1 MAVSLPSP
9 AAVANLVVIDT
20 PDDNGNSLNIAWDL
34 SADDAALVDK
44 YQILR
49 SESASGPFEVIGSV
63 LLIKGDLA
71 FHRKGNV

>member
-34 SADDAALVDK
+34 SADDAA
-44 YQILR
+44 
-49 SESASGPFEVIGSV
+49 
-63 LLIKGDLA
+63 
-71 FHRKGNV
+71 